1 MILVIIM
8 IMITVIYY
16 LIQRD
21 RIIRNEKREIL
32 KFKQEEKLA
41 ELLKMAKEEDLKK
54 KKNKIISK

>member
-8 IMITVIYY
+8 ITITVIYY
-16 LIQRD
+16 LIQRE

-54 KKNKIISK
+54 KEEQNNL

>member
-8 IMITVIYY
+8 ITITVIYY

-21 RIIRNEKREIL
+21 RIIKNEKREIL

-41 ELLKMAKEEDLKK
+41 ELLKKAKEEDLKK
-54 KKNKIISK
+54 KEEQNNL

>member
-8 IMITVIYY
+8 ITITVIYY
-16 LIQRD
+16 LIQRE

-54 KKNKIISK
+54 KDEQNNL

>member
-1 MILVIIM
+1 MILLIIM
-8 IMITVIYY
+8 ITITVIYY

-41 ELLKMAKEEDLKK
+41 ELLKKAKEEDLKK
-54 KKNKIISK
+54 KEEQNNL

>member
-8 IMITVIYY
+8 ITITVIYY
-16 LIQRD
+16 LIQRE

-54 KKNKIISK
+54 KEEQNNF

>member
-1 MILVIIM
+1 MILIIIM
-8 IMITVIYY
+8 ITITVIYY
-16 LIQRD
+16 LIQRE

-54 KKNKIISK
+54 KEEQNNL

>member
-1 MILVIIM
+1 MILVFIM

-21 RIIRNEKREIL
+21 RIIKNEKREIL

-41 ELLKMAKEEDLKK
+41 ELLKKAKEEDLKK
-54 KKNKIISK
+54 KEEQNNP

>member
-8 IMITVIYY
+8 ITITVIYY
-16 LIQRD
+16 LIQRE
-21 RIIRNEKREIL
+21 RIIRNQRREIL

-54 KKNKIISK
+54 KDEQNNL

>member
-8 IMITVIYY
+8 ITITVIYY

-54 KKNKIISK
+54 KEEQNNL

>member
-8 IMITVIYY
+8 IAITVIYY

-32 KFKQEEKLA
+32 KSKQKEKLA
-41 ELLKMAKEEDLKK
+41 ELLRKAKEEDAKK
-54 KKNKIISK
+54 KEEQNNL

>member
-8 IMITVIYY
+8 ITITVIYY
-16 LIQRD
+16 LIQRE
-21 RIIRNEKREIL
+21 RIIRNEKREIF

-54 KKNKIISK
+54 KEEQNNL

>member
-1 MILVIIM
+1 MIT
-8 IMITVIYY
+8 ITVIYY
-16 LIQRD
+16 LIRRD

-54 KKNKIISK
+54 KEEQNNL

>member
-8 IMITVIYY
+8 ITITVIYY
-16 LIQRD
+16 LIQRE

-54 KKNKIISK
+54 KVEQNNL

>member
-8 IMITVIYY
+8 IAITIIYY

-32 KFKQEEKLA
+32 KSKQDEKLA
-41 ELLKMAKEEDLKK
+41 ELLRKAKEEDAKK
-54 KKNKIISK
+54 KEEQNNL